1 MRWVREGI
9 LDFVCPMDYTANTD
23 LFAERVGE
31 QVMEVNGTIP
41 IAPGIGAYLLDDEWQ
56 FVEQVKV
63 AREGERLRRQFIAVE
78 QQLLLLRQ
86 RLGAQI
92 PSANDLSQLKRLA

>member
-1 MRWVREGI
+1 
-9 LDFVCPMDYTANTD
+9 
-23 LFAERVGE
+23 
-31 QVMEVNGTIP
+31 
-41 IAPGIGAYLLDDEWQ
+41 
-56 FVEQVKV
+56 
-63 AREGERLRRQFIAVE
+63 LRRQFIAVE